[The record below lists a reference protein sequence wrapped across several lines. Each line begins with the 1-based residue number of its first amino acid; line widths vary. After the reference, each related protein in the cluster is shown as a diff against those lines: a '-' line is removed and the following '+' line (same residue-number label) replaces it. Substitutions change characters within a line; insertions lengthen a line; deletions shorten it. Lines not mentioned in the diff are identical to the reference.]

1 MEFRQELLDVACRH
15 SSADFALSTHTHTT
29 SGAIYAIGKF
39 DLSTFQTC
47 NVATVDWIER
57 AHSSSRSVRP
67 SVGERAID
75 SRQQRTPLSPN
86 RLGRRFPF
94 FFLFLSAGCMRSQC
108 QMDQTQI
115 EWRTRWRRQDG
126 QTEKAINLRDLSESG
141 EGVTERVRL
150 DFRAQVP
157 HENVEMFCNY
167 KRKQKTLFFV
177 FNKKRK
183 NDCNI
188 EQTM

>member
-1 MEFRQELLDVACRH
+1 MPVDTRRPTLLSQH
-15 SSADFALSTHTHTT
+15 THTHNLWR
-29 SGAIYAIGKF
+29 
-39 DLSTFQTC
+39 DLCNRQIRFVHFSDVQCRYCRLNWASPFQQP
-47 NVATVDWIER
+47 
-57 AHSSSRSVRP
+57 VRP

-75 SRQQRTPLSPN
+75 SRQQRTLSPN

-167 KRKQKTLFFV
+167 KRKQK
-177 FNKKRK
+177 
-183 NDCNI
+183 NI
-188 EQTM
+188 ILCI